1 MNKKDRATEKE
12 RETEKE
18 RKGARASVDKKK
30 KKRK

>member
-1 MNKKDRATEKE
+1 VNKKDRATEKE